1 MTTTSLLARLRN
13 ELLTKISAP
22 TNAKPS
28 SLRNWLRDSQLLISR
43 ILTDLKAEAE
53 FRLNTTSE
61 VISIQDGLLDETFIV
76 LQINLTIRQL
86 FPDTFISA
94 LIAHARHSFRSWL
107 RSPTTSRLVTVVKEF
122 ELCKKFGWTDLYR
135 QNYTDM
141 LHQAIEQMVDQLC
154 IGQYQTEFLPELHSF
169 VDERILPFAMKIL
182 SSDKKVDLPSD
193 NEKNF
198 KLKVLFHNSLLLAIS
213 RSRAKELF
221 EIVADFPDSII
232 AIKELKEAA
241 NKTSNMPYIGKRNIP
256 SDSVFEIAG
265 STKMYNDFIFRFP
278 SVFIMN

>member
-1 MTTTSLLARLRN
+1 MATTSLLARLRN

-53 FRLNTTSE
+53 FCLNTTSE

-107 RSPTTSRLVTVVKEF
+107 RSPTTGRLITVVKEF

-141 LHQAIEQMVDQLC
+141 LHQAIEQMVDQRC
-154 IGQYQTEFLPELHSF
+154 IGQYQTEFLPELRSF

-213 RSRAKELF
+213 KSRAKEFF

-241 NKTSNMPYIGKRNIP
+241 NKTSNMPYIGERNTP
-256 SDSVFEIAG
+256 SYSI
-265 STKMYNDFIFRFP
+265 
-278 SVFIMN
+278 